1 VNLSYDRVVNP
12 LNTTKVAG
20 TSSVTIPST
29 VLQTRYQQELSLG
42 TSYAISFNLQRQVS
56 TQAGLLYNPALSS
69 FFAAQVY
76 QPLLNGFG
84 SALTRRFVTLA
95 ENDRA
100 IVREAIHSTLNNTL
114 ANAANAY
121 WDLIAL
127 RENVRAAEDAVA
139 TARREVDDDRQRVD
153 LDVMTPLDLVAA
165 ESQLASTRVRLVT
178 AQTRLQQQEVLIK
191 NLISRTADPALD
203 AAPIVPTDDLPGP
216 SDIDVPPLDASLTG
230 AMTNRSS
237 IRQAELSLKNQ
248 RIAEEYTRKNL
259 LPVFSVYA
267 ALNLFGLAPSTDPA
281 IRQLLEWQRPEFSLG
296 FTWSMP
302 VLNRSA
308 QADDIRARLE
318 RQEAEATLRRTRVQI
333 QGQVQSATASLTQ
346 GRARVEASQRAV
358 VTSRRV
364 LEGARAKVEAGIAT
378 PYDVAL
384 AQRDVTAAEAADTQA
399 RVDYAKALVA
409 HQLAVGGLL
418 EKNGVTFEQALRGD
432 LFIGAPR

>member
-1 VNLSYDRVVNP
+1 
-12 LNTTKVAG
+12 
-20 TSSVTIPST
+20 
-29 VLQTRYQQELSLG
+29 
-42 TSYAISFNLQRQVS
+42 
-56 TQAGLLYNPALSS
+56 
-69 FFAAQVY
+69 
-76 QPLLNGFG
+76 
-84 SALTRRFVTLA
+84 
-95 ENDRA
+95 
-100 IVREAIHSTLNNTL
+100 
-114 ANAANAY
+114 
-121 WDLIAL
+121 
-127 RENVRAAEDAVA
+127 
-139 TARREVDDDRQRVD
+139 
-153 LDVMTPLDLVAA
+153 
-165 ESQLASTRVRLVT
+165 
-178 AQTRLQQQEVLIK
+178 
-191 NLISRTADPALD
+191 
-203 AAPIVPTDDLPGP
+203 
-216 SDIDVPPLDASLTG
+216 
-230 AMTNRSS
+230 
-237 IRQAELSLKNQ
+237 
-248 RIAEEYTRKNL
+248 
-259 LPVFSVYA
+259 
-267 ALNLFGLAPSTDPA
+267 
-281 IRQLLEWQRPEFSLG
+281 
-296 FTWSMP
+296 MP

>member
-1 VNLSYDRVVNP
+1 
-12 LNTTKVAG
+12 
-20 TSSVTIPST
+20 
-29 VLQTRYQQELSLG
+29 
-42 TSYAISFNLQRQVS
+42 
-56 TQAGLLYNPALSS
+56 
-69 FFAAQVY
+69 
-76 QPLLNGFG
+76 
-84 SALTRRFVTLA
+84 
-95 ENDRA
+95 
-100 IVREAIHSTLNNTL
+100 
-114 ANAANAY
+114 
-121 WDLIAL
+121 
-127 RENVRAAEDAVA
+127 
-139 TARREVDDDRQRVD
+139 
-153 LDVMTPLDLVAA
+153 
-165 ESQLASTRVRLVT
+165 
-178 AQTRLQQQEVLIK
+178 
-191 NLISRTADPALD
+191 
-203 AAPIVPTDDLPGP
+203 
-216 SDIDVPPLDASLTG
+216 
-230 AMTNRSS
+230 MTNRSS